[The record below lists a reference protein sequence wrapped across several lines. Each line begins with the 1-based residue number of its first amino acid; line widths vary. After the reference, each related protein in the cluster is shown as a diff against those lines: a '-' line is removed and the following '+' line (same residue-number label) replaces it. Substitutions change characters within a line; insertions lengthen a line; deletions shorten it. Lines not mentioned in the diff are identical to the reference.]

1 MSTTAFM
8 AQHPE
13 NQAAWLNASKSA
25 LEVGPAPYT
34 HPGPD
39 QLVIRNAAIGINPI
53 DWLKQSLGE
62 GILPHIRYPT
72 IFGEDIAGTVVAT
85 GEGVTRFHVGDRVFA
100 VAGLI
105 PSNNTPEGCALPLAL
120 IVAGLGLFGKE
131 YLGLD
136 LPTVPARPKDEIRP
150 GAIIIAGG
158 ASAVGGTA
166 VQLASQA
173 GYEVISTSSP
183 KNFDLVKTLGAAQV
197 VDYHSPTITDD
208 LRQAVQGRELVGAFS
223 LGDGTADY
231 LADVL
236 NSHEGPVNKFIAR
249 AEGKHDVPEEGD
261 VVVKFILISPQ
272 VIGPDTPLRPI
283 FEDCLR
289 KALDGQFVPR
299 PTPEVVGKGLD
310 HIQNAM
316 DVLRKGVSAKKTV
329 VQL

>member
-1 MSTTAFM
+1 M
-8 AQHPE
+8 
-13 NQAAWLNASKSA
+13 
-25 LEVGPAPYT
+25 
-34 HPGPD
+34 
-39 QLVIRNAAIGINPI
+39 
-53 DWLKQSLGE
+53 
-62 GILPHIRYPT
+62 
-72 IFGEDIAGTVVAT
+72 
-85 GEGVTRFHVGDRVFA
+85 FA
-100 VAGLI
+100 VASLI
-105 PSNNTPEGCALPLAL
+105 PSNNTPGIAFQLYTVAREWLTCHLPPNVSFEQGCALPLAL
-120 IVAGLGLFGKE
+120 VVAGLGLFGKE

-136 LPTVPARPKDEIRP
+136 LPTVPARPKDETRLR
-150 GAIIIAGG
+150 AVIIAGG

-283 FEDCLR
+283 FEDYLP

-310 HIQNAM
+310 QIQNAM
-316 DVLRKGVSAKKTV
+316 DVLRKGVSAKKIV

>member
-1 MSTTAFM
+1 M

-100 VAGLI
+100 LYTIAREWLTCPLPASI
-105 PSNNTPEGCALPLAL
+105 SFEQGCALPLAL

-136 LPTVPARPKDEIRP
+136 LPTVLARPKDEIRP

-173 GYEVISTSSP
+173 GYEVISTSSL
-183 KNFDLVKTLGAAQV
+183 KNFDLVKSL
-197 VDYHSPTITDD
+197 
-208 LRQAVQGRELVGAFS
+208 AVHGRELVGAFS
-223 LGDGTADY
+223 LGDGIADY

-249 AEGKHDVPEEGD
+249 AEGKHDVLEEGD

-283 FEDCLR
+283 FEDYLP

-310 HIQNAM
+310 QIQNAM
-316 DVLRKGVSAKKTV
+316 DVLRKGVSAKKIV